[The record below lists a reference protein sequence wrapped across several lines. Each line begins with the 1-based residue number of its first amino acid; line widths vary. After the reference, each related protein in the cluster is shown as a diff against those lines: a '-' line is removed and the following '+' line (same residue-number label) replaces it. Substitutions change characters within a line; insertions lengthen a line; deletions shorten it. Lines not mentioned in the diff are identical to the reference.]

1 MLSRSGFF
9 IVDLIRSDYRFKNPE
24 KSITSRSRS
33 DLIFFFFQK
42 NMDFFFQKKMEERD
56 PWAAFGSKKFPFPN
70 RKSSKK
76 IL

>member
-9 IVDLIRSDYRFKNPE
+9 IVDLIQSDYRFKNPE

-33 DLIFFFFQK
+33 KI
-42 NMDFFFQKKMEERD
+42 FFFQKKMEERD